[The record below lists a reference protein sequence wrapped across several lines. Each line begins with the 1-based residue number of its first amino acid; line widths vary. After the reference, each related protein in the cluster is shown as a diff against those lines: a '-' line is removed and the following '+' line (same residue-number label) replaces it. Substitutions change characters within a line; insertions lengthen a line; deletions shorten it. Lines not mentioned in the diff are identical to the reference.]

1 MILFS
6 GPHHISLLPTKLKTV
21 MSVFFPEFFESN
33 EYFIDEK
40 VQFLKFHNVYK
51 IYDSMGLQVGTV
63 TQHVSGWHKFL
74 RLFLKKAMFPFHLS
88 VTDTNDRVLASIHRG
103 WTFWMSKIT
112 IKDGNDVDSGYIKQ
126 KFRFLKPR
134 FQIFDA
140 NQNQI
145 AEINGDWKA
154 WNFSITDQ
162 NGVQIGSVNKKWAG
176 VAKEFFTTADKY
188 NVSIV
193 PEYAENQN
201 KINIVVTAITIDM
214 VLKESK

>member
-1 MILFS
+1 
-6 GPHHISLLPTKLKTV
+6 

-51 IYDSMGLQVGTV
+51 VYDPMGLQVGTV
-63 TQHVSGWHKFL
+63 TQKVSGWHKFL
-74 RLFLKKAMFPFHLS
+74 RLLLNKAMFPFHLEI
-88 VTDTNDRVLASIHRG
+88 TDINERVLVSIHRG

-112 IKDGNDVDSGYIKQ
+112 IMDGNGVVSGYIKQ

-140 NQNQI
+140 NQIQV

-154 WNFSITDQ
+154 WNFSITDS
-162 NGVQIGSVNKKWAG
+162 NGIQIGSINKKWAG
-176 VAKEFFTTADKY
+176 VAKEFFTSADKY
-188 NVSIV
+188 HVSIV
-193 PEYAENQN
+193 PEYAEDKN
-201 KINIVVTAITIDM
+201 KMNIVATAITVDM

>member
-1 MILFS
+1 
-6 GPHHISLLPTKLKTV
+6 

-51 IYDSMGLQVGTV
+51 VYDAMGLQVGTV
-63 TQHVSGWHKFL
+63 TQQVSGWHKFL
-74 RLFLKKAMFPFHLS
+74 RLLLKRAMLPFHLQ
-88 VTDTNDRVLASIHRG
+88 VTDNNDRVLASIHRG

-112 IKDGNDVDSGYIKQ
+112 INDANGQVLGYIKQ

-134 FQIFDA
+134 FQIFDV
-140 NQNQI
+140 NENQI

-154 WNFSITDQ
+154 WNFSITDA
-162 NGVQIGSVNKKWAG
+162 NGVQIGSINKKWSG
-176 VAKEFFTTADKY
+176 IAKEFFTSADKY
-188 NVSIV
+188 HVNIVS
-193 PEYAENQN
+193 EYAEDRN
-201 KINIVVTAITIDM
+201 KMNIVVTAITIDM